1 MVGFEQRLQ
10 RAERE
15 RDYWQQKAER
25 LLDAALFKRQEIT
38 APIFQES
45 KPSSNAP
52 LLGVISAMTRTEIDS
67 SKRVP
72 PAVPVTP
79 MK

>member
-1 MVGFEQRLQ
+1 VQ
-10 RAERE
+10 RAEGE

-25 LLDAALFKRQEIT
+25 LLDAALFKRQETT

-45 KPSSNAP
+45 KPAEGSP
-52 LLGVISAMTRTEIDS
+52 MLKVIGAMTTMQIDS